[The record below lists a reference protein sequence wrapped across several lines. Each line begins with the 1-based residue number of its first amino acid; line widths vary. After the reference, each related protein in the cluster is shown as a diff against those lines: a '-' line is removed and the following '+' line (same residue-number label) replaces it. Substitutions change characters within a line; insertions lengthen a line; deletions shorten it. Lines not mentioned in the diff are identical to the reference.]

1 MKPQLWVSI
10 LATGV
15 EPFDAKQTARRHF
28 LAITRGLRGTRPY
41 QRISPV
47 YSGSL
52 ACGGRAEV
60 LGSREILRRFG
71 VARVRCGYSIGASGN
86 PARLRPGR
94 YLVLSWW
101 RSCGYSLRR
110 CCRQRPHRIDHI
122 YSFNC
127 PRLSHPDRAGGAAG
141 SRYWVPARHVDPDV
155 TRRMA
160 RSAPDALV
168 ARARGNNPAVTFCV
182 LRTN

>member
-110 CCRQRPHRIDHI
+110 CCRQRPHRIDRI

-127 PRLSHPDRAGGAAG
+127 PVCPILIAPVALPVLGIGYLLGMLIPTSLGAWLGPRLMR
-141 SRYWVPARHVDPDV
+141 W
-155 TRRMA
+155 
-160 RSAPDALV
+160 
-168 ARARGNNPAVTFCV
+168 
-182 LRTN
+182 